1 MATREN
7 DAPPTEDDTPPT
19 ARRNPPGT
27 FGFSPSSTLLLAGVL
42 TVGLVGLALW
52 INYVAQSGGM
62 LGPGGP
68 GPGPIPE
75 PAPPGPVADF
85 TVPDDA
91 SSLDSM
97 PAPADG

>member
-1 MATREN
+1 MATN
-7 DAPPTEDDTPPT
+7 DKTT
-19 ARRNPPGT
+19 ARPASPPPVPPASS
-27 FGFSPSSTLLLAGVL
+27 FGPGSTLILVGVL
-42 TVGLVGLALW
+42 TLGIVGVALW
-52 INYVAQSGGM
+52 INYIAQSGGM

-68 GPGPIPE
+68 GPGPAPS

-91 SSLDSM
+91 SSLDST